1 MYDRLYSNAIRSEK
15 LRKEVLS
22 RIKVQ
27 EELQGCT
34 FAPQVGWRRS
44 WCFYIRALA
53 TLLSAAVPCCAN
65 IPSCCVGHR
74 VRAVLV
80 LPPGES
86 FFQRRV
92 WGRVC
97 VPASVQARPALGT
110 HRAGGTLSPPFPL
123 GVLMSS
129 SSRHKLFTC
138 LPAPGS
144 GLLT

>member
-53 TLLSAAVPCCAN
+53 TLSSATVPCCAN
-65 IPSCCVGHR
+65 MLDAVFVIACGPCLCCLQVNRSSSGGSG
-74 VRAVLV
+74 
-80 LPPGES
+80 GES
-86 FFQRRV
+86 VYQRLFKHAQHLVRTALV
-92 WGRVC
+92 
-97 VPASVQARPALGT
+97 ARSHPHFHWA
-110 HRAGGTLSPPFPL
+110 
-123 GVLMSS
+123 
-129 SSRHKLFTC
+129 C
-138 LPAPGS
+138 
-144 GLLT
+144 